1 MIRKYINTAINLLHS
16 NYLVW
21 QISKANH
28 DLPMNREVL
37 FPYQQL
43 ELDGIFPLWCEEGQV
58 PGIVGV
64 RTKPTVEALQHLYTF
79 AKQGGKLFCLPM
91 FAGIPIKRHIGMFAA
106 TTNGSTQPPAYMRPI
121 PYLQMVD
128 GEFF

>member
-43 ELDGIFPLWCEEGQV
+43 ELDGIFPYGV
-58 PGIVGV
+58 KRDKYPGLLV
-64 RTKPTVEALQHLYTF
+64 F
-79 AKQGGKLFCLPM
+79 AQNQL
-91 FAGIPIKRHIGMFAA
+91 
-106 TTNGSTQPPAYMRPI
+106 
-121 PYLQMVD
+121 
-128 GEFF
+128 